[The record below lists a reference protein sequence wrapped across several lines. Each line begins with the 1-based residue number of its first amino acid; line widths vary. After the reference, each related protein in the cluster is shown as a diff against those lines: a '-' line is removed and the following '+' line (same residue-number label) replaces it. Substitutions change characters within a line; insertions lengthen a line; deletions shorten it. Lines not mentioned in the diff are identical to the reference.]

1 MNDFTNILISM
12 EEPLLQTIYMVSL
25 STIFSL
31 IIGAPLGIILT
42 ITDKGHIM
50 ENPILNRFLGTI
62 VNIFR
67 SIPFIILIVA
77 LFPLSKLI
85 VGKTIGT
92 NAAIVS
98 LSVAASPF
106 VARII
111 ESSLKELPFGIIEAA
126 LASGAT
132 TSQIIFKVM
141 LPEAAPSLVLGIT
154 ITIIN
159 ILGYSAMAGAV
170 GGQGIGDFAIREG
183 YLRYNN
189 KVIWITIL
197 ILVIF
202 VEIIQNLGQI
212 ISKKLDKR

>member
-111 ESSLKELPFGIIEAA
+111 ESSLKELLFGIIEAA